1 LDRTTLAAL
10 LLSSYAVFAVVNG
23 AEAPLWAYGAIAP
36 IALALGATAHLT
48 RHLDPDEPG
57 GRALRRIARVG
68 AASAALFAFG
78 LVFFAWR
85 AGYVATMLAVAV
97 SGVTGLLA
105 VSYAP
110 AERSMVTALRRRRAH
125 PLALL
130 LVGGAPLGAIGLA
143 VVAAPA
149 LGLSWE
155 RHADLVDSAA
165 AAAGLAGV
173 GLTTAVALLELTQRR
188 AELGARERLRAL
200 AFIALTAF
208 AAAVAVALLR
218 LFPPTPT
225 FLVAGVAVATFACH
239 AATAPRADT
248 LGRGALTVTTLA
260 AIGVL
265 PTVILAFFA
274 KQRPAIAVIAV
285 VFAAAAG
292 ALAALLAPL
301 LRERL
306 FPATEPWMEAFAIAR
321 RAASHSDPEVA
332 LARALGEL
340 GGLAQR
346 GSRVGAR
353 DGVGLEAASLFR
365 FDPPSVMTVDVAG
378 YVRTESAEIPTE
390 LASLALEETESVL
403 TIEAL
408 DAVAVRRPETRRSA
422 AWMRDRGLR
431 CVAIAHDGEAAVGLL
446 ALPLGDREEPL
457 ALSEVRAI
465 AELTKL
471 LGGHLAT
478 SAQLAR
484 SVGREA
490 QLRADERELAKDLE
504 ETRRAL
510 ARTSGRAAAF
520 TKAIADRASV
530 AAYSPAQR
538 LALGA
543 IDLAAERAAPLTL
556 LEPPGVD
563 PLPYAARYHL
573 ASPKRTGA
581 LTVVSGSD
589 PALVDLELWRD
600 EERSPLALDHD
611 GTLVL
616 LHPELFPKLVQAFIA
631 AAAPSRVQLCAVL
644 PATVDVL
651 VAEDRL
657 HETLGDV
664 LGDRAVA
671 LPPLAARPEDL
682 RALTNHVLTHIGL
695 RDRRG
700 PIGVDAGAMEWLV
713 EHGWPGNEVELDT
726 VLLRAALSMQPGSP
740 VLTRA
745 DLLRSGFRPLPS
757 SPAPGQGRDA

>member
-1 LDRTTLAAL
+1 VDRTTLAAL

-36 IALALGATAHLT
+36 IALALGVAIHLT
-48 RHLDPDEPG
+48 RHLDPDDPA
-57 GRALRRIARVG
+57 GRNLRRIARVG
-68 AASAALFAFG
+68 AASAAVFAFS

-85 AGYVATMLAVAV
+85 SGYVATMLAAGV

-105 VSYAP
+105 VASAP
-110 AERSMVTALRRRRAH
+110 AERSMLTSLRKRRSY

-130 LVGGAPLGAIGLA
+130 FIGGSAALALALALAPAPL
-143 VVAAPA
+143 V
-149 LGLSWE
+149 GLSWD
-155 RHADLVDSAA
+155 RHAELVDSAA
-165 AAAGLAGV
+165 AATGLAGV

-225 FLVAGVAVATFACH
+225 FLVAGVVVATFACH
-239 AATAPRADT
+239 ASVAPRADT

-274 KQRPAIAVIAV
+274 KQRPAVAVIAV

-292 ALAALLAPL
+292 ALAARLAPL

-346 GSRVGAR
+346 GPR

-378 YVRTESAEIPTE
+378 YVRTESAEIPNE

-403 TIEAL
+403 TIETL
-408 DAVAVRRPETRRSA
+408 DAVGVRRPETRKSA

-431 CVAIAHDGEAAVGLL
+431 CVAVAHDGDSAVGLL
-446 ALPLGDREEPL
+446 ALPLGDRAEPL

-490 QLRADERELAKDLE
+490 QLRADERELATQLA
-504 ETRRAL
+504 ETKRSL
-510 ARTSGRAAAF
+510 ARTEGRAAAF
-520 TKAIADRASV
+520 TKAIADRAAV

-573 ASPKRTGA
+573 ASPKKTGA
-581 LTVVSGSD
+581 LTVVSGTD
-589 PALVDLELWRD
+589 PALVDLELWRA
-600 EERSPLALDHD
+600 EARSPLAHDHD

-616 LHPELFPKLVQAFIA
+616 LHPQLLPKLVQAFIA

-657 HETLGDV
+657 EEHLGDA

-671 LPPLAARPEDL
+671 LPPLSARAEDL
-682 RALTNHVLTHIGL
+682 RALTNHLLTHIGM

-713 EHGWPGNEVELDT
+713 EHAWPGNEVELDT
-726 VLLRAALSMQPGSP
+726 VLLRATLSMQPGSP

-745 DLLRSGFRPLPS
+745 DLLRSGFRPLP
-757 SPAPGQGRDA
+757 PPGREPSA